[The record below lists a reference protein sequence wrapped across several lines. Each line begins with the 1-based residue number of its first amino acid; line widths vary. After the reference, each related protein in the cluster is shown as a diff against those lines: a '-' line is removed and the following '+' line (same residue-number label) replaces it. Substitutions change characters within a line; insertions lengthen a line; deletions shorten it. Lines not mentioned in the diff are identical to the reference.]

1 MAPTIAVRGPRRTG
15 TTAPRGEILGWAKRK
30 WRHPAPVPPG
40 GAVGKAAPNP
50 ANGHCIPA
58 VGYDA
63 RNLYVITWGEVKPMS
78 WPFYEAYADEAYA
91 VLSRDFIKAIDGK
104 SGGDGGFD
112 LPALEKDLL
121 NI

>member
-1 MAPTIAVRGPRRTG
+1 VQAKDAVYLFGSLYIGVALPDFAVEG
-15 TTAPRGEILGWAKRK
+15 DMLK
-30 WRHPAPVPPG
+30 VPWVLPHG